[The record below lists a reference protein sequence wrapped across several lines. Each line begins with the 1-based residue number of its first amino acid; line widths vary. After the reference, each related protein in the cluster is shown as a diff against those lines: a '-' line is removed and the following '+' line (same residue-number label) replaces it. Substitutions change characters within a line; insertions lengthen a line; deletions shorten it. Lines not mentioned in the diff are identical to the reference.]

1 MNAYKDVLCLYEEEQ
16 EMKLEIIKV
25 IKTET
30 VEGTGTEKDP
40 VRTVVR
46 YWDENGTVI
55 AEKEKSL
62 LFS

>member
-16 EMKLEIIKV
+16 EMTLEIIKV

-55 AEKEKSL
+55 AEKEKINA
-62 LFS
+62 F

>member
-1 MNAYKDVLCLYEEEQ
+1 
-16 EMKLEIIKV
+16 MKLEIIKV

-46 YWDENGTVI
+46 YWDENGIVI

-62 LFS
+62 LVS

>member
-1 MNAYKDVLCLYEEEQ
+1 
-16 EMKLEIIKV
+16 MKLEIIKV

-46 YWDENGTVI
+46 YWDENGIVI
-55 AEKEKSL
+55 AEKEKITACQL
-62 LFS
+62 RLRLFHKQDPNQRKL